1 MSLASIGIFEQLN
14 DVCENVFHYQK
25 GDLLPMYISKPPNNN
40 SNTEIEIV
48 DMDLPLLYEPSKQHY
63 VVITD
68 LLNSSAEP

>member
-48 DMDLPLLYEPSKQHY
+48 DMDLPLLYEPSKHHY

-68 LLNSSAEP
+68 LLNSSVEP